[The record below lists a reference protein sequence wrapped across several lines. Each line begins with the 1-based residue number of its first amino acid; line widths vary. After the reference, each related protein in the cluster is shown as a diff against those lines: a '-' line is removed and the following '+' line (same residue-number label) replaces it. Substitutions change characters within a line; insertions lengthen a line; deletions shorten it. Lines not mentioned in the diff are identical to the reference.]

1 MLLCNTIPHCSLLTT
16 LLQGLTVKNVGL
28 TISGKRYEIR
38 LEDDFAD
45 FINRDL
51 KEAGVELHKDN
62 APDKLLKAY
71 LRLAKQ
77 ATSYEEEIELLI
89 ETLEGL

>member
-1 MLLCNTIPHCSLLTT
+1 MKNVA
-16 LLQGLTVKNVGL
+16 LTV
-28 TISGKRYEIR
+28 SGNRYNIK

-45 FINRDL
+45 FVNKDL
-51 KEAGVELHKDN
+51 QEAGVNLNTDN
-62 APDKLLKAY
+62 KPDKLLKAY

-77 ATSYEEEIELLI
+77 ATSYEDEIELLI

>member
-1 MLLCNTIPHCSLLTT
+1 M
-16 LLQGLTVKNVGL
+16 KNVGL
-28 TISGKRYEIR
+28 TVSGKRYEMK
-38 LEDDFAD
+38 LEDEFAD
-45 FINRDL
+45 FVSRDL
-51 KEAGVELHKDN
+51 REAGVELHKDN

-89 ETLEGL
+89 ETLDNL